1 MATTTASAPAPAPPL
16 LITVRFSSGL
26 PDIAIDVPSPRTTTV
41 LAFKHGLRVRIASR
55 SRLRLIYQ
63 GRILADAA
71 SLASVLKPLPTV
83 PPPPPPPPPPQDAKG
98 KGKAVERPPPAVR
111 VYLNCSIGDELSTTE
126 LDAEEVEAAKPPQD
140 GADGAAATAA
150 SSAWKKPRPRG
161 FDRLL
166 QAGFTPSEIATLRT
180 QFASIH
186 TERFASDAMP
196 SPDTMRGM
204 EDAWIDGNA
213 GELPSSSAP
222 GPLDDDVTNM
232 STVLDVLIRAMMIG
246 FFFPLGSM
254 TWLLRQDVWGEKWR
268 IFVGSGVVLSLT
280 VGIFMTM
287 GSER

>member
-1 MATTTASAPAPAPPL
+1 MASTTAPAPPPPPL

-26 PDIAIDVPSPRTTTV
+26 ADLAIDVPAPDTTTV
-41 LAFKHGLRVRIASR
+41 LAFKHNLRQRIASR

-63 GRILADAA
+63 GRILLDGA
-71 SLASVLKPLPTV
+71 SLAAVLKPLPAT
-83 PPPPPPPPPPQDAKG
+83 PPAAAAAPAPSDP
-98 KGKAVERPPPAVR
+98 KGKAVDKPRPIR
-111 VYLNCSIGDELSTTE
+111 VYLNCSIGDELSTAE
-126 LDAEEVEAAKPPQD
+126 LDAEEAEAAKPPEGGGGDQT
-140 GADGAAATAA
+140 AAAAGSA
-150 SSAWKKPRPRG
+150 AWKKPRPRG

-180 QFASIH
+180 QFASIR

-213 GELPSSSAP
+213 GELPSSTVA
-222 GPLDDDVTNM
+222 GGTLDDDMTNM

-280 VGIFMTM
+280 VGVFMTM
-287 GSER
+287 GSEH

>member
-1 MATTTASAPAPAPPL
+1 MASTTAPAPAPPPL

-26 PDIAIDVPSPRTTTV
+26 ADLAIDVPAPDTTTV
-41 LAFKHGLRVRIASR
+41 LAFKHNLRQRIASR

-63 GRILADAA
+63 GRILLDGA
-71 SLASVLKPLPTV
+71 SLAAVLKPLPAT
-83 PPPPPPPPPPQDAKG
+83 PPAAAAAPSDP
-98 KGKAVERPPPAVR
+98 KGKAVDKPRPIR
-111 VYLNCSIGDELSTTE
+111 IYLNCSIGDELSTAE
-126 LDAEEVEAAKPPQD
+126 LDAEEAEAAKPPEGGGGDQT
-140 GADGAAATAA
+140 AAAAGSA
-150 SSAWKKPRPRG
+150 AWKKPRPRG

-180 QFASIH
+180 QFASIR

-213 GELPSSSAP
+213 GELPSSTVA
-222 GPLDDDVTNM
+222 GGALDDDMANM

-280 VGIFMTM
+280 VGVFMTM
-287 GSER
+287 GSQH

>member
-1 MATTTASAPAPAPPL
+1 
-16 LITVRFSSGL
+16 
-26 PDIAIDVPSPRTTTV
+26 
-41 LAFKHGLRVRIASR
+41 
-55 SRLRLIYQ
+55 
-63 GRILADAA
+63 
-71 SLASVLKPLPTV
+71 
-83 PPPPPPPPPPQDAKG
+83 
-98 KGKAVERPPPAVR
+98 E
-111 VYLNCSIGDELSTTE
+111 
-126 LDAEEVEAAKPPQD
+126 
-140 GADGAAATAA
+140 A

-166 QAGFTPSEIATLRT
+166 QAGFTQSEIATLRT

-213 GELPSSSAP
+213 GELPSAAS
-222 GPLDDDVTNM
+222 PLEDDITNM
-232 STVLDVLIRAMMIG
+232 STVLDVMIRAMMIG
-246 FFFPLGSM
+246 FFFPLGSV

>member
-1 MATTTASAPAPAPPL
+1 MASTTAPAPTPPPPL

-26 PDIAIDVPSPRTTTV
+26 ADLAIDVPTPDTTTV
-41 LAFKHGLRVRIASR
+41 LAFKHNLRQRIASR

-63 GRILADAA
+63 GRILLDGA
-71 SLASVLKPLPTV
+71 SLAAVLKPLPAA
-83 PPPPPPPPPPQDAKG
+83 PPAAAAAAASDP
-98 KGKAVERPPPAVR
+98 KGKAVDKPRPIR
-111 VYLNCSIGDELSTTE
+111 VYLNCSIGDELSTAE
-126 LDAEEVEAAKPPQD
+126 LDAEEAEAAKPPQGGGGD
-140 GADGAAATAA
+140 QTAAAAA
-150 SSAWKKPRPRG
+150 GSAAWKKPRPRG

-180 QFASIH
+180 QFASIR

-213 GELPSSSAP
+213 GELPSSTIA
-222 GPLDDDVTNM
+222 GGALDDDMANM

-280 VGIFMTM
+280 VGVFMTM
-287 GSER
+287 GSEH

>member
-1 MATTTASAPAPAPPL
+1 MAATTAPAPAPPPL

-26 PDIAIDVPSPRTTTV
+26 ADLAIDVPAPDATTV
-41 LAFKHGLRVRIASR
+41 LAFKHNLRQRIASR

-63 GRILADAA
+63 GRILLDGA
-71 SLASVLKPLPTV
+71 SLAAVLKPLPAA
-83 PPPPPPPPPPQDAKG
+83 PPAAAAADP
-98 KGKAVERPPPAVR
+98 KGKAVDKPRPVR
-111 VYLNCSIGDELSTTE
+111 VYLNCSIGDELSTAE
-126 LDAEEVEAAKPPQD
+126 LDAEEAEAANPPEGGGVDQT
-140 GADGAAATAA
+140 AAAAGSA
-150 SSAWKKPRPRG
+150 AWKKPRPRG

-180 QFASIH
+180 QFASIR

-213 GELPSSSAP
+213 GELPSSSVA
-222 GPLDDDVTNM
+222 GGALDDDMANM

-280 VGIFMTM
+280 VGVFMTM
-287 GSER
+287 GSEH

>member
-1 MATTTASAPAPAPPL
+1 MASTTAPAPAPPAL

-26 PDIAIDVPSPRTTTV
+26 PDLATDVPSPRTTTV
-41 LAFKHGLRVRIASR
+41 LAFKHGLRARIASR

-71 SLASVLKPLPTV
+71 SLASVLKPLPTAPL
-83 PPPPPPPPPPQDAKG
+83 PPPPAAADP
-98 KGKAVERPPPAVR
+98 KGKAVDRPLPVR
-111 VYLNCSIGDELSTTE
+111 VYLNCSIGDELSTVE
-126 LDAEEVEAAKPPQD
+126 LDAEEV
-140 GADGAAATAA
+140 AAANPPEGDGSGGGGEA
-150 SSAWKKPRPRG
+150 SAWKKPRPRG

-166 QAGFTPSEIATLRT
+166 QAGFTQSEIATLRT

-213 GELPSSSAP
+213 GELPSAAS
-222 GPLDDDVTNM
+222 PLEDDITNM
-232 STVLDVLIRAMMIG
+232 SAVLDVMIRAMMIG
-246 FFFPLGSM
+246 FFFPLGSI

-287 GSER
+287 DSGR

>member
-1 MATTTASAPAPAPPL
+1 MASTTAPAPTPPPL

-26 PDIAIDVPSPRTTTV
+26 ADLAIDVPAPDTTTV
-41 LAFKHGLRVRIASR
+41 LAFKHNLRQRIASR

-63 GRILADAA
+63 GRILLDGA
-71 SLASVLKPLPTV
+71 SLAAVLKPLPAA
-83 PPPPPPPPPPQDAKG
+83 PPAAAAAASDP
-98 KGKAVERPPPAVR
+98 KGKAVDKPRPIR
-111 VYLNCSIGDELSTTE
+111 VYLNCSIGDELSTAE
-126 LDAEEVEAAKPPQD
+126 LDAEEAEAAKPPQGGGGD
-140 GADGAAATAA
+140 QTAAAAA
-150 SSAWKKPRPRG
+150 GSAAWKKPRPRG

-180 QFASIH
+180 QFASIR

-213 GELPSSSAP
+213 GELPSSTVA
-222 GPLDDDVTNM
+222 GGALDDDMANM

-280 VGIFMTM
+280 VGVFMTM
-287 GSER
+287 GSEH